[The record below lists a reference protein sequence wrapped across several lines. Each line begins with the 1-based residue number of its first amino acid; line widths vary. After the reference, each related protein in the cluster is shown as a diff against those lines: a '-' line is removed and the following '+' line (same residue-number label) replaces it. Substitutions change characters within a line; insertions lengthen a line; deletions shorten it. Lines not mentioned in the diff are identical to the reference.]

1 MTRRLYLMRHGY
13 TLFNLLDK
21 KQGWC
26 DSPLTEV
33 GVTQAR
39 QAGEHFRELGISF
52 DHAYSSPS
60 ERAWRSL
67 ELALG
72 EDYPFVLDKRLRE
85 WCFGVLEGHDN
96 YVSPRPAS
104 GDFFVRFGGESE
116 EQVLARF
123 MPAVDEIMR
132 RPGHENVL
140 IVSHGATTRLFFREW
155 QEHSHIE
162 GGGQIKN
169 CGVYTYEF
177 DEATGFFSCV
187 DCWSPA
193 LQTESKIMTDFPE
206 FPA

>member
-13 TLFNLLDK
+13 TLFNFLDK

-33 GVTQAR
+33 GVAQAR
-39 QAGEHFRELGISF
+39 QAGAHFAELGITF

-72 EDYPFVLDKRLRE
+72 EDFPYVLDKRLRE
-85 WCFGVLEGHDN
+85 WCFGVLEGQDN

-104 GDFFVRFGGESE
+104 GDYFVGFGGESE

-132 RPGHENVL
+132 RPAHESVL
-140 IVSHGATTRLFFREW
+140 VVSHGATTRLFARAW
-155 QEHSHIE
+155 DDQAQA
-162 GGGQIKN
+162 GPAGQVKN

-177 DEATGFFSCV
+177 DEVTGVYTCV
-187 DCWSPA
+187 DRWSPA
-193 LQTESKIMTDFPE
+193 LQTESKIMTEFPE